1 MYDKCKILCF
11 KIENTQNIGVSITE
25 ENKVPDQE
33 QDNMPV
39 GEQHESDDNVDYKAL
54 YLSEVQNSK
63 KQRNAKQEY
72 KSQLEKI
79 STQAKAKEQEQLVEQ
94 QKFKELWEKD
104 RADAEWA
111 REYKTNRHSKLLEK
125 LPENKREKF
134 ENLDLTS
141 LEAVVEEFVSVPKES
156 SRELR
161 GRVATPKIDKP
172 YAQMTE
178 AERKQYHE
186 EMLNK

>member
-1 MYDKCKILCF
+1 MSEEQIVSESKQDMSVDK
-11 KIENTQNIGVSITE
+11 
-25 ENKVPDQE
+25 
-33 QDNMPV
+33 
-39 GEQHESDDNVDYKAL
+39 QHDSDDNVDYKSL

-63 KQRNAKQEY
+63 KQRVAKQEY

-79 STQAKAKEQEQLVEQ
+79 STEAKEQQQKQLVEQ
-94 QKFKELWEKD
+94 EKYKELWENDKN
-104 RADAEWA
+104 DAEWA
-111 REYKTNRHSKLLEK
+111 RNYKTERHSQLLDK
-125 LPENKREKF
+125 LPENKRDKF
-134 ENLDLTS
+134 KNLDFTS

-186 EMLNK
+186 EMLKK